1 MLTGLTQELSRRV
14 EDVLSDM
21 LIRSEA
27 EAVFLCNKGGYI
39 LAESVM
45 EDYEHNDNIAAL
57 AAGSFFATRE
67 IARLVG
73 EPEFR
78 HVLHRGDS
86 KSIFMQSSG
95 ADFLT
100 VVVFGE
106 QSNPGLVKLCAD
118 ELCVSLDA
126 IMAEAADAD
135 SVQDALQAAG
145 IAVKEDGPLFHPVS
159 ASQHPE
165 VRG

>member
-1 MLTGLTQELSRRV
+1 MLTGLTVELSRRI
-14 EDVLSDM
+14 EDSLSDM

-39 LAESVM
+39 LAESSM

-57 AAGSFFATRE
+57 AAGSFYATRE

-78 HVLHRGDS
+78 HVLHRGDH
-86 KSIFMQSSG
+86 KSIFMQSTGS
-95 ADFLT
+95 DFLA
-100 VVVFGE
+100 VVVFSE

-118 ELCVSLDA
+118 EMCASLDSVL
-126 IMAEAADAD
+126 ADAVNSD

-145 IAVKEDGPLFHPVS
+145 IAIREDGPLFHPVS
-159 ASQHPE
+159 TSRQSP
-165 VRG
+165 R